1 MQIWVTLFKITL
13 CYQLKDIVQNH
24 QSHWEPK
31 NWEMG
36 VIREVRNTHGHFT
49 VYLVRLCS
57 LQRSNWIITGKSL
70 LLQYPHIF
78 PLIDKILLYTR
89 NKSARELR
97 EYIFYFI
104 LVRNMFFSFQSKQEK
119 CCAVLKCRLSGPPF
133 QGKLWL
139 LHADCPT
146 ECGLWAECC
155 SLLAGEILKYCRV
168 MAINVAAASISALS
182 LKLQKAKEW
191 KVSSCQNPDFHP
203 SNTA

>member
-1 MQIWVTLFKITL
+1 MPQTCPQTGRTNIIIVKFLQIWATLFKVTL

-78 PLIDKILLYTR
+78 PLIDIILLTSIR
-89 NKSARELR
+89 SQQVNSEN
-97 EYIFYFI
+97 IFSI
-104 LVRNMFFSFQSKQEK
+104 SSCSRTCFSVFSQSKK
-119 CCAVLKCRLSGPPF
+119 NAVLFWNVGFLGHPAMAISDAFRQAVRLSVVCQQNAVACF
-133 QGKLWL
+133 LKRYWNTVELW
-139 LHADCPT
+139 
-146 ECGLWAECC
+146 
-155 SLLAGEILKYCRV
+155 
-168 MAINVAAASISALS
+168 
-182 LKLQKAKEW
+182 Q
-191 KVSSCQNPDFHP
+191 
-203 SNTA
+203 